1 VGAPSRRSL
10 LLGASALL
18 AGALPVPLARAVT
31 EPVVLEVN
39 GRVPASRRF
48 TLADLAA
55 LGAAHV
61 RTSTLWTDG
70 VHDFEG
76 VLARKV
82 IEAAGAK
89 SSRNV
94 IARGLN
100 DYTATIPLS
109 DFLDYDVI
117 LAWSMDG
124 VPLTRRDKGPLWIVY
139 PRDAHAELADE
150 RLEHRWV
157 WQLAWLTLP

>member
-1 VGAPSRRSL
+1 M
-10 LLGASALL
+10 L
-18 AGALPVPLARAVT
+18 AGALPVAASRAET
-31 EPVVLEVN
+31 EPVVLEIN

-48 TLADLAA
+48 TLADLSA
-55 LGAAHV
+55 LGTTHI

-70 VHDFEG
+70 IRDFEG

-82 IEAAGAK
+82 IEAAGVPLTGK
-89 SSRNV
+89 V
-94 IARGLN
+94 VARGLN

-124 VPLTRRDKGPLWIVY
+124 V
-139 PRDAHAELADE
+139 
-150 RLEHRWV
+150 
-157 WQLAWLTLP
+157 

>member
-1 VGAPSRRSL
+1 
-10 LLGASALL
+10 
-18 AGALPVPLARAVT
+18 
-31 EPVVLEVN
+31 
-39 GRVPASRRF
+39 
-48 TLADLAA
+48 
-55 LGAAHV
+55 
-61 RTSTLWTDG
+61 
-70 VHDFEG
+70 

-82 IEAAGAK
+82 IEAAGVTT
-89 SSRNV
+89 SSTV
-94 IARGLN
+94 IARALN
-100 DYTATIPLS
+100 DYMATIPLS

-124 VPLTRRDKGPLWIVY
+124 REFSRRDKGPLWIVY

>member
-1 VGAPSRRSL
+1 MGPIRRRSV
-10 LLGASALL
+10 LLGAGALL
-18 AGALPVPLARAVT
+18 VGGARAET

-39 GRVPASRRF
+39 GRIPASRRF
-48 TLADLAA
+48 TRADLAA
-55 LGAAHV
+55 LGTTHV
-61 RTSTLWTDG
+61 QTSTLWTDG

-82 IEAAGAK
+82 IEAAGVTT
-89 SSRNV
+89 SSTV
-94 IARGLN
+94 IARALN
-100 DYTATIPLS
+100 DYMATIPLS

-124 VPLTRRDKGPLWIVY
+124 REFSRRDKGPLWIVY

>member
-1 VGAPSRRSL
+1 M
-10 LLGASALL
+10 LLGASALF
-18 AGALPVPLARAVT
+18 AGALPVAASRAET
-31 EPVVLEVN
+31 EPVVLEIN

-48 TLADLAA
+48 TLADLSA
-55 LGAAHV
+55 LGTTHI

-70 VHDFEG
+70 IRDFEG

-82 IEAAGAK
+82 IEAAGVPLTGK
-89 SSRNV
+89 V
-94 IARGLN
+94 VARGLN

-117 LAWSMDG
+117 LARSMDG
-124 VPLTRRDKGPLWIVY
+124 VPFTRRDKGPLWIVY